1 MSEREG
7 LMKYLP
13 WISTPVLF
21 LLLLGVWQFAVSVLG
36 ISPFI
41 LPTPADVATSLK
53 ELVTGPDIWLHLRT
67 TLMEVL
73 VGFVIALVAGT
84 AVGAVLGRVVW
95 LERAVQPALVGLQVV
110 PKGATCRSCRRWR
123 SCRCSSSGSASG

>member
-13 WISTPVLF
+13 WISTPVL
-21 LLLLGVWQFAVSVLG
+21 LLLFVGGWQFAVSVFG
-36 ISPFI
+36 VSEFV
-41 LPTPADVATSLK
+41 LPTPADVAASLK
-53 ELVTGPDIWLHLRT
+53 ELVAGDDIWLHLRT

-73 VGFVIALVAGT
+73 AGFVIYVVTGT
-84 AVGAVLGRVVW
+84 AVGAVLGRILW

-110 PKGATCRSCRRWR
+110 
-123 SCRCSSSGSASG
+123 